1 MITKTKGFVLSIGIL
16 LALSATAGN
25 AFAQKKL
32 RMANWLP
39 PFHHMTTSLAAR
51 AEEVK
56 KASGGTLVI
65 DVLKTG
71 LGKPPSQYDLAKN
84 GVVDL
89 SYHVAGYTTGRFT
102 AFRMMEMPFLA
113 PNAEV
118 GSAALW
124 DWYTRNGL
132 DKKEM
137 NDVKL
142 IAAFVHGPG
151 VVHSKNAV
159 KTLED
164 MNGLKIRVGGG
175 GVEMAKALGAVPVP
189 MSATKAHESLQ
200 KGTVTATLFP
210 WESVKGFK
218 LSGLDK
224 YHLEIQ
230 GGLYT
235 TSFALVMSPKTWKG
249 LSAKDKAALEKA
261 GGLNG
266 SRFLGKPWDMA
277 DVAGRKVA
285 ADAGNIIST
294 INPSELKRWAGKIS
308 FMEKVWI
315 SRVNKKGL
323 DGQKLMA
330 DLKATIKKY
339 SN

>member
-1 MITKTKGFVLSIGIL
+1 MITKTKGFILSIGII
-16 LALSATAGN
+16 LALSAATGN

-39 PFHHMTTSLAAR
+39 PFHHMTGSLAAW
-51 AEEVK
+51 AENVK

-71 LGKPPSQYDLAKN
+71 LGKPPGQYDLAKN
-84 GVVDL
+84 SVVDL
-89 SYHVAGYTTGRFT
+89 SYHVAGYTSGRFT

-132 DKKEM
+132 NKKEM

-142 IAAFVHGPG
+142 IAVFVHGPG

-159 KTLED
+159 KTLKD
-164 MNGLKIRVGGG
+164 LNGLKIRVGGG

-200 KGTVTATLFP
+200 RGTVSATLFP

-218 LSGLDK
+218 LSGLVK
-224 YHLEIQ
+224 YHLEIP

-235 TSFALVMSPKTWKG
+235 TSFALVMSPKTWKR
-249 LSAKDKAALEKA
+249 LSAKHKAALEKA

-266 SRFLGKPWDMA
+266 SRFLGKRWDMA

-285 ADAGNIIST
+285 ANAGNNIST
-294 INPSELKRWAGKIS
+294 ITSPELKRWARKIS
-308 FMEKVWI
+308 FMEKNWI
-315 SRVNKKGL
+315 GRVNKRGL
-323 DGQKLMA
+323 NGQKLMT

-339 SN
+339 SK